1 MLCLRSK
8 LDLMKTQELALDGLR
23 WDGEELVMGGRF
35 NGDRY
40 SIFQDRWDIS
50 CRYDVRRLFFTNP

>member
-23 WDGEELVMGGRF
+23 WDGEELVMGKV
-35 NGDRY
+35 
-40 SIFQDRWDIS
+40 Q
-50 CRYDVRRLFFTNP
+50 RRSL